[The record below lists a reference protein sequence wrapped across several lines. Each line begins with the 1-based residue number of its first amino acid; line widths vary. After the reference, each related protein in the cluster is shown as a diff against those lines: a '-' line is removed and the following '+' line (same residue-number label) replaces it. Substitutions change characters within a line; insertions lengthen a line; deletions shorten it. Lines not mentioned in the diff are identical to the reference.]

1 MKIDLENISD
11 IDFESDV
18 EDEINEILE
27 REREVCLNYEERIQ
41 LGLKMVPSV
50 SFPTDKQ
57 NFYIV
62 HTDRLDVAYS
72 YETPIG
78 FRITA
83 PVGGPWIV
91 RENDFSATTARHLKW
106 LDGGINDRVA
116 GYKFLPLLGEVL

>member
-1 MKIDLENISD
+1 MRTE
-11 IDFESDV
+11 
-18 EDEINEILE
+18 E
-27 REREVCLNYEERIQ
+27 RDKEFSLNYEERTQ
-41 LGLKMVPSV
+41 LGQKMVPSV
-50 SFPTDKQ
+50 SFPTDKL

-106 LDGGINDRVA
+106 LDNGRGTRMV
-116 GYKFLPLLGEVL
+116 GYEFLGLLREVL